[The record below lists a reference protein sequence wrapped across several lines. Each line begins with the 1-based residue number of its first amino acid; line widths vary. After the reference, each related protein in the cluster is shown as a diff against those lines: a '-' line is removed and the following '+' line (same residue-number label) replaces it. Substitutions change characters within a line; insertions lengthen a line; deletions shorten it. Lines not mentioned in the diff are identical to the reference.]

1 MGLTNSMKKAPKVN
15 GNNGHVNSTH
25 RCCAERRLLEAW
37 VADARRHGVPAA
49 RVVSWVRRKFGAH
62 MTVYRCRKDGSL
74 GCSTPCLLC
83 SRELARFDIK
93 VHCSL
98 EGGAWYSGRV
108 TDVGAPAPI
117 LTSGQRRMIKGKAAC
132 MAERTL
138 KTPNLAIP
146 FR

>member
-1 MGLTNSMKKAPKVN
+1 MLSLPAVAPYE
-15 GNNGHVNSTH
+15 GSTP
-25 RCCAERRLLEAW
+25 CCTSNPNLPAPPRPTRLLEAW
-37 VADARRHGVPAA
+37 VADARRHGVPAP

-98 EGGAWYSGRV
+98 DVFDALGAMFTDHTAV
-108 TDVGAPAPI
+108 TVLPV
-117 LTSGQRRMIKGKAAC
+117 TFAA
-132 MAERTL
+132 
-138 KTPNLAIP
+138 
-146 FR
+146 